1 VNEAQFR
8 IETADIGGIQLL
20 HLSTGAR
27 FTIPI
32 RDRKLGETIVTYK
45 NDEITGKFK
54 PDPFDQTL
62 RDQVRSFVEREARAR
77 GLID

>member
-32 RDRKLGETIVTYK
+32 RDRKLGETIVT
-45 NDEITGKFK
+45 GKFK